1 MVLDDLTFDEE
12 VAVTQEILTEEM
24 IVAEMRVDESIQ
36 KRERKEKMNRKLT
49 FHLWRNQGHHKY
61 VKP

>member
-24 IVAEMRVDESIQ
+24 TVAEMRVDESIQ

-49 FHLWRNQGHHKY
+49 FQLWRNQGHHKY